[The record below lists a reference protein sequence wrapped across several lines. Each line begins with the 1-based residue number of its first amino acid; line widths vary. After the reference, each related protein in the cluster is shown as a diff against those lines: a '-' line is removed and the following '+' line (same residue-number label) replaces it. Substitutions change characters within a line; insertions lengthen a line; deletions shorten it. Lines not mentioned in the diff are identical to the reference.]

1 MAKLNDVVELK
12 KIEEIFDA
20 IILKHIIND
29 IMKSRK
35 VSPQDEV
42 TYQLVEKEYK
52 GTTYV
57 IKAEHVP
64 IEHLIKYS
72 SSNCK
77 KCNSKGYSIIYVSK
91 SKIAN
96 PQDFVVLADRSVEKM
111 SDEEK
116 KLWLEVEKKKPT
128 WRVMLPC
135 KCTIKN
141 ISKKEHT
148 IVANDMGNIV
158 ARLSYE
164 IKQEQL

>member
-1 MAKLNDVVELK
+1 MSEQKAPLESILDAVAFKYVI
-12 KIEEIFDA
+12 IE
-20 IILKHIIND
+20 
-29 IMKSRK
+29 IMKTRA

-42 TYQLVEKEYK
+42 TYQPIEKKYK
-52 GTTYV
+52 DVTYI

-64 IEHLIKYS
+64 IEYLIKYS